1 MAQEVRKKLYGDYD
15 PYSWVKGK
23 HKEHLQPMDDFG
35 WFSEHKY
42 FTDIINL
49 DKPKLIVEVGSYL
62 GKSARYMYD
71 ARIKHGEDFEIVCI
85 DTWCGSEE
93 HWVMPE
99 LKEQY
104 RRHDLYEQFLSNAIH
119 SGSDKHITP
128 FRIDANSGNRVFRRL
143 GIRPNLV
150 YIDGA
155 HDYASAR
162 RDIEQWVS
170 VMPANACMIID
181 DIWYEDVRRAIADTI
196 IASGKGVHSKDDK
209 KFIWRKPA

>member
-15 PYSWVKGK
+15 PYSWVTGE
-23 HKEHLQPMDDFG
+23 HKDLQRPYDDFG

-62 GKSARYMYD
+62 GKSARFMHD
-71 ARIKHGEDFEIVCI
+71 ARIKHGEDFEIVCV

-93 HWVMPE
+93 HWAQPE

-104 RRHDLYEQFLSNAIH
+104 RRHDLYEQFLSNCIH
-119 SGSDKHITP
+119 TKTDGRITP
-128 FRIDANSGNRVFRRL
+128 FRIDAASGNRVFRRL
-143 GIRPNLV
+143 NIRPDLV

-155 HDYASAR
+155 HDYASAK
-162 RDIEQWVS
+162 RDIEQWVHIMN
-170 VMPANACMIID
+170 VNACMIID
-181 DIWYEDVRRAIADTI
+181 DIWYDDVRRAVADTI
-196 IASGKGVHSKDDK
+196 IMSGKGVYAKDDK